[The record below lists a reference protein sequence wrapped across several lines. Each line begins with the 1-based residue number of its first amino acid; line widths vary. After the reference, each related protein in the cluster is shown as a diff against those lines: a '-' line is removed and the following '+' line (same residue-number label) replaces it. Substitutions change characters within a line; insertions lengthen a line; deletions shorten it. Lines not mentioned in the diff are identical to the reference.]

1 MKMNICFYNACIQA
15 EDVPAEVH
23 LTDSELEIVDV
34 NADGLILSRE
44 QLIAATSKAEV
55 EKIEAD
61 LFDQAVEDGLVETID
76 DREEQRQEFT
86 AGTGY
91 PFGMHC

>member
-1 MKMNICFYNACIQA
+1 MEMKICFYNACIQA
-15 EDVPAEVH
+15 EDVPATVSIN
-23 LTDSELEIVDV
+23 TADVEIISA
-34 NADGLILSRE
+34 NADGLVLTRD

-61 LFDQAVEDGLVETID
+61 LFDQAIEDGLVETV
-76 DREEQRQEFT
+76 DRHEDQRKEFM